1 MLKSQM
7 QLIRDSRIFTENGFA
22 FPRNNVNSI
31 NILLASH
38 INNPISNAVSSIY
51 YNIKTYIDPLTVK
64 SCFVQ
69 KNSYLLLYFDCQ
81 FFHFISQDLF
91 LNFLETEW
99 QRKLEYMLS
108 LFSLSMPQMDAF
120 IRKQ

>member
-1 MLKSQM
+1 MLKNQM
-7 QLIRDSRIFTENGFA
+7 QLKRDGRIFTGNGFV
-22 FPRNNVNSI
+22 FPR

-51 YNIKTYIDPLTVK
+51 YNIKTYMDPLTVK

-69 KNSYLLLYFDCQ
+69 KNSYLLQCFDCQ

-108 LFSLSMPQMDAF
+108 LFSLSMQQMDAF
-120 IRKQ
+120 LRKQ

>member
-1 MLKSQM
+1 MLKSQI
-7 QLIRDSRIFTENGFA
+7 QLIRDSRIFTGNGFV
-22 FPRNNVNSI
+22 FPRNSF

-69 KNSYLLLYFDCQ
+69 KNS
-81 FFHFISQDLF
+81 
-91 LNFLETEW
+91 
-99 QRKLEYMLS
+99 
-108 LFSLSMPQMDAF
+108 
-120 IRKQ
+120 

>member
-1 MLKSQM
+1 MLKSQYNLYETVEYLQEM
-7 QLIRDSRIFTENGFA
+7 VLYFLEI
-22 FPRNNVNSI
+22 
-31 NILLASH
+31 ILLASH

-51 YNIKTYIDPLTVK
+51 YKIKTYIDPLTVK

-69 KNSYLLLYFDCQ
+69 KNSYLLLYSDCQ

-99 QRKLEYMLS
+99 QRKLDYMLS
-108 LFSLSMPQMDAF
+108 LFSLYMQQMDAF
-120 IRKQ
+120 LRKQ